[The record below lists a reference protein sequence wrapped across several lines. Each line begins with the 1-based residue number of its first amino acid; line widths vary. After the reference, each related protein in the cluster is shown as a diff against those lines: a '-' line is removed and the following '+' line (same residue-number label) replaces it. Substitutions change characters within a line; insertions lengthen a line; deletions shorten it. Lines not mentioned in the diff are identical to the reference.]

1 MVGVKVEEAERS
13 GLAPIPELKLLCVT
27 CSGLSRNAGPKAP
40 IPVLVSG
47 SGLAT
52 RQGLPTRGE
61 SRNAV
66 SALRAARVLMIAGG
80 TGGHIF
86 PVLAVAEELRAR
98 GEQKQASEAPY
109 TIEFLGTRRALE
121 ARLIPAAGFPLRTV
135 AAAGLKGIG
144 GLERLRNLLVLPRT
158 ALETAKVLREF
169 QPQVVVGAGGYLAGP
184 ALLEAALQD
193 IPTVLIELN
202 ARPGFTNRVLAPVV
216 RVAALGFEQTARYY
230 GAKARVT
237 GHPVRKAFHEIL
249 PKEHVPPFTLLV
261 VGGSQGAKAINEAVL
276 ASLPLIAERMPRLR
290 ILHQTGERDY
300 NAVWKAYQEQGFA
313 AEVHIFIEDMPG
325 AFARADLVVSRAGA
339 TAVAE
344 LAAAGK
350 ASLLIPFPAAADQH
364 QLDNAGVLEHVGAAR
379 VIEQAQLT
387 PERLVEAVCG
397 LLDHPECL
405 AEMERKA
412 RKLAQPGAAARIAEM
427 IEELLK

>member
-1 MVGVKVEEAERS
+1 MHEG
-13 GLAPIPELKLLCVT
+13 
-27 CSGLSRNAGPKAP
+27 
-40 IPVLVSG
+40 
-47 SGLAT
+47 T
-52 RQGLPTRGE
+52 RI
-61 SRNAV
+61 
-66 SALRAARVLMIAGG
+66 LMIAGG

-98 GEQKQASEAPY
+98 SAQASASEAPCA
-109 TIEFLGTRRALE
+109 IEFLGTRRALDV
-121 ARLIPAAGFPLRTV
+121 RLIPAAGFPLRTV

-144 GLERLRNLLVLPRT
+144 GFARLRNLLVLPRT

-261 VGGSQGAKAINEAVL
+261 VGGSQGATAINQAVL
-276 ASLPLIAERMPRLR
+276 ASLPLLEQRMPRLR

-300 NAVWKAYQEQGFA
+300 NAVWKAYQGRGFA
-313 AEVHIFIEDMPG
+313 AEVQIFIDDMPG

-364 QLDNAGVLEHVGAAR
+364 QLDNARVLERVGAAR
-379 VIEQAQLT
+379 IVEQARLT
-387 PERLVEAVCG
+387 PQRLVETVCG
-397 LLDHPECL
+397 LLDDPAGL
-405 AEMERKA
+405 AEMGEKA
-412 RKLAQPGAAARIAEM
+412 RKLAQPGAAARIAEV
-427 IEELLK
+427 IKEVARSGRAES